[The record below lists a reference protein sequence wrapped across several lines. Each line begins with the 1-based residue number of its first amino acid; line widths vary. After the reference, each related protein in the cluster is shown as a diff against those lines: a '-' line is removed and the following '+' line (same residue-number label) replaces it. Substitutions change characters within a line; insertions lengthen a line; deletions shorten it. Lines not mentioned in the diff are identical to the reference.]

1 MRIVFLGT
9 GSGWPTKRRNVSS
22 IAVENRG
29 DVMLMDCGEGTQR
42 QMLYTPISFMKISR
56 ILVSHFHGDH
66 ILGIPGLIQSMALAG
81 RERPLFIVGPEGTE
95 DMVNK
100 LLSLGDFKKSFDVH
114 AIFMNDGDV
123 IDVGNHMIR
132 AAAVKHTVPALAY
145 SIEEKERAGRF
156 YREKAI
162 SLGVPEGPAFGKL
175 QRGESV
181 LVNGRAIMPEEV
193 MGPSR
198 AGIKIVYSGDTAPC
212 DSLAEL
218 ANNADILI
226 HEATFSG
233 EMKEKAMEFGHST
246 SIQAAEI
253 AKKAGVKRLILT
265 HISPRYEDAGILLSE
280 AKAVFKETYLAE
292 DLMEFPVP
300 YDD

>member
-9 GSGWPTKRRNVSS
+9 GSGWPTKKRNVSS

-132 AAAVKHTVPALAY
+132 AAAVKHTVPTLAY

-212 DSLAEL
+212 DSLREL
-218 ANNADILI
+218 ANGADILI

>member
-1 MRIVFLGT
+1 MRLVFLGT

-22 IAVENRG
+22 IALENRG
-29 DVMLMDCGEGTQR
+29 DVMLLDCGEGTQR
-42 QMLYTPISFMKISR
+42 QMLYTPISFMKINR
-56 ILVSHFHGDH
+56 ILISHFHGDH

-81 RERPLFIVGPEGTE
+81 REKTLFIVGPEGTE
-95 DMVNK
+95 DVVEK
-100 LLSLGDFKKSFDVH
+100 LLSLGDFKRIFEVKAISMKDRDVLD
-114 AIFMNDGDV
+114 AGQQ
-123 IDVGNHMIR
+123 MIR
-132 AAAVKHTVPALAY
+132 SAAVKHTVLTLAY

-156 YREKAI
+156 YRERAI

-175 QRGESV
+175 QRGESI
-181 LVNGRAIMPEEV
+181 LVNGRTIMPEEV

-218 ANNADILI
+218 AKGADILI

-233 EMKEKAMEFGHST
+233 EMEKKAIEFGHST
-246 SIQAAEI
+246 SVQAANV

-265 HISPRYEDAGILLSE
+265 HISPRYEDSEILLRE
-280 AKAVFKETYLAE
+280 AKAVFEETYLAE
-292 DLMEFPVP
+292 DLMEFPVH